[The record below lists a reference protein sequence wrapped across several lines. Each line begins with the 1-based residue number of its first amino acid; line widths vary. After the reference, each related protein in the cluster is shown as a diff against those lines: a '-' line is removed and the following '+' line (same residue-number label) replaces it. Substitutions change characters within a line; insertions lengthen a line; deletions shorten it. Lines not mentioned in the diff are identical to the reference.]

1 MINYNFLNDT
11 AITTTCKF
19 PHVIARFVDY
29 MVGDPAVSIQSNWG
43 AEGYNYK
50 MDENGILRTP
60 LDDQGRYVAQQEG
73 SDYDTFGKARSNS
86 TTARGSMIVLD
97 EYYEKYAGYAYD
109 AVQLLEWQRVNGK
122 DEVMEE
128 YDTIPRVMMTV
139 DELTRLAQI
148 HSTVSD
154 TVDRYINQWVTGGV
168 TDDSWNAYLSELEAA
183 GVNEIVSIYQTAVD
197 RSMK

>member
-1 MINYNFLNDT
+1 MKNKTSQD
-11 AITTTCKF
+11 
-19 PHVIARFVDY
+19 
-29 MVGDPAVSIQSNWG
+29 S
-43 AEGYNYK
+43 
-50 MDENGILRTP
+50 
-60 LDDQGRYVAQQEG
+60 RYVAQQEG
-73 SDYDTFGKARSNS
+73 ADFDTFGKARSNS

-168 TDDSWNAYLSELEAA
+168 TDENWNAYLNELEAA

-197 RSMK
+197 RSTK